1 MKPYAMFDLSINYKS
16 WNKFVWFKRNQGLSN
31 SDIALPIM
39 MPIWSDPA
47 AFNYEALSAKHFS
60 GALMMNMHGILIPP
74 EVRERY
80 I

>member
-1 MKPYAMFDLSINYKS
+1 MFDLSINYKPG
-16 WNKFVWFKRNQGLSN
+16 NKFVWFKRNQGLSN
-31 SDIALPIM
+31 RDIALPFM

-47 AFNYEALSAKHFS
+47 AFSYEALSAKQFS
-60 GALMMNMHGILIPP
+60 GALMMNMHRIVILP